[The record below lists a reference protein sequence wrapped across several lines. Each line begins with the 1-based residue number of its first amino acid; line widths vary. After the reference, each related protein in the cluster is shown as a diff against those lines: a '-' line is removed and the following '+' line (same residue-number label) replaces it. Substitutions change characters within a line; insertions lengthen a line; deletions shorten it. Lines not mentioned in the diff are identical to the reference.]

1 MTTKRPSP
9 VDADLYDKFVIEA
22 GRRFGATAG
31 SVKRA
36 LEQAM
41 QNNKAYGCFSIFS
54 NEPAQHLQLSRRLPQ
69 MI

>member
-41 QNNKAYGCFSIFS
+41 QNWLKDRPKRIK
-54 NEPAQHLQLSRRLPQ
+54 
-69 MI
+69 I